1 MASSLVSPG
10 VQVTVEDQSNYAPT
24 AVGTIPFIIMA
35 TAQDK
40 TNSSGSIASGTT
52 KANAGKVFN
61 VTDQRSLVNQFG
73 LPSFPFTASGSRDNG
88 SELAEYGLYA
98 AHHSL
103 NVISSAYV
111 MRADIDLGQLAARES
126 RPFTNASG
134 GTLWLDSSIT
144 SWGSFSWDKLNQKFV
159 QIKPAFLYTEDNLDV
174 SSIPKTSYGKIGD
187 YAIVG
192 YQDNTNPMYY
202 KAWNNTWVA
211 VGSDAWKQSVP
222 TVTANTII
230 DVGNNPIP
238 GSASFKINGVT
249 IATSGG
255 DAQSL
260 VDDIMSGVGGASLVS
275 GVTAAVV
282 NNKFTLFAYIS
293 ADGTAGSRSG
303 GPVADIDGKIIFTL
317 DTSNVLATLGI
328 DKTVT
333 YNSPTVQF
341 SKHSSVPQW
350 KSINSEPRPS
360 GSIWIKTT
368 NYNYGAN
375 IATYR
380 RNSVTESW
388 NLVPS
393 LVYGSDAEA
402 NYGLDPT
409 RGGLGI
415 AKDSLYTQ
423 YDVNG
428 DGTVTYKVF
437 TRFKTGSTTITG
449 TELNPDL
456 TGGFAFDIQV
466 SQTGSNSLTD
476 AVTITVGD
484 GATDNTVEGVA
495 SLISAADIPNLEAS
509 VTTTGALQLAHSTG
523 GVIVLTLADPLDDV
537 FAELGFTTDIV
548 NVRAGNADDLIVS
561 NWVTPYDPA
570 LIEQPFEP
578 LAKPVTG
585 ELWFYSG
592 IIEADILINDN
603 GTWKGYRNITDMDA
617 RGFTLANTDPNGP
630 IISASAPTTQS
641 DNGGALVYGDL
652 WIDTSD
658 FDNYPKISRWE
669 SVDGTDQWVAVD
681 NTDATTENGI
691 VFADAR
697 WDGDINAV
705 DASPTGGASDIFL
718 DDIVPIVNLLL
729 SDWVDV
735 DAPDPQ
741 LYPNGCLLF
750 NTRRSSNN
758 VKKYVQNY
766 FTVDQFPQMSL
777 PATVSTWQSYSGKKY
792 NNVPFFGRQAV
803 RNVVVSAMKEAVDLS
818 QELREEGRPFNL
830 IVAPGYPELLTNLK
844 ELNDERKNTGFV
856 IGEVPMGLSTDATV
870 IENYLL
876 DSTGSGLNGEDGL
889 TSNDPY
895 TAVFYPGAATMNALD
910 GVGSIV
916 VPMSALIL
924 RTILLS
930 DQRSEIWFA
939 PAGNQRGIVDAIRI
953 GYVDRMNNNAFVP
966 TGTPQGLRDLLYRNR
981 VNPVT
986 FFPQIGYLNYGNHT
1000 RQAEATALD
1009 RINVARLV
1017 AYLRNRL
1024 EIIVRP
1030 LVFEP
1035 NDKITRDKAKDIC
1048 DSLLRDVVARR
1059 GVYDFVVICDRSNNT
1074 NDSIDR
1080 NELNIDI
1087 AIEPV
1092 KAVEFIYI
1100 PVKLKATGQLK
1111 AGNLTPST
1119 PLA

>member
-61 VTDQRSLVNQFG
+61 VTDQRSLVTQFG
-73 LPSFPFTASGSRDNG
+73 LPSFPFTASGARDNG

-134 GTLWLDSSIT
+134 GTLWLDTSIT
-144 SWGSFSWDKLNQKFV
+144 SWGAFSWDKLNQKFV
-159 QIKPAFLYTEDNLDV
+159 QIKPSFIYTADNLDQYFV
-174 SSIPKTSYGKIGD
+174 PKSSYGKIGD

-192 YQDNTNPMYY
+192 YEDNTNPMYY
-202 KAWNNTWVA
+202 KAWDNTWVA

-222 TVTANTII
+222 TVTANNII
-230 DVGNNPIP
+230 DVGINPIP

-249 IATSGG
+249 IATTGG

-260 VDDIMSGVGGASLVS
+260 VDDVNNASIA

-282 NNKFTLFAYIS
+282 GGKFTLFAYIS
-293 ADGTAGSRSG
+293 ADGSTGSRSG
-303 GPVADIDGKIIFTL
+303 GPVATVDGKIIFTL
-317 DTSNVLATLGI
+317 DTSNVLATLNI
-328 DKTVT
+328 DDTIT
-333 YNSPTVQF
+333 YYSPAVQF

-350 KSINSEPRPS
+350 KTINSAPRPS

-393 LVYGSDAEA
+393 LVYGSDADA

-423 YDVNG
+423 YDVMG

-437 TRFKTGSTTITG
+437 TRYSTGPTTVIG

-456 TGGFAFDIQV
+456 STGYEFFVQV
-466 SQTGSNSLTD
+466 SEVGSNSLTD
-476 AVTITVGD
+476 MVSIVVGD
-484 GATDNTVEGVA
+484 YGTDSTVEGVA
-495 SLISAADIPNLEAS
+495 SLISASDIPNLEAS
-509 VTTTGALQLAHSTG
+509 VTTSGALQLTHSNG
-523 GVIVLTLADPLDDV
+523 GVIVLSLANSQNDT
-537 FAELGFTTDIV
+537 FAELGITSSIV
-548 NVRAGNADDLIVS
+548 NVRDGNNTDVIIS
-561 NWVTPYDPA
+561 NWITPYNPA

-578 LAKPVTG
+578 LAKPTNG

-592 IIEADILINDN
+592 HLEADIMINDN
-603 GTWKGYRNITDMDA
+603 GTWKGYRNITDMDI

-630 IISASAPTTQS
+630 IISSSKPTNQS
-641 DNGGALVYGDL
+641 IVNGAGGSALVYGDL
-652 WIDTSD
+652 WINTSD
-658 FDNYPKISRWE
+658 IDNYPKINRWE
-669 SVDGTDQWVAVD
+669 SVDGTDQWVAID

-697 WDGDINAV
+697 WDGESNAI
-705 DASPTGGASDIFL
+705 DDSPTGGNTDVFL
-718 DDIVPIVNLLL
+718 DDIVPITTLLT

-735 DAPDPQ
+735 DAPDPA
-741 LYPNGCLLF
+741 LYPYGCLLF

-777 PATVSTWQSYSGKKY
+777 PATVATWQSYSGNKY

-803 RNVVVSAMKEAVDLS
+803 RNVVVSAMKEAVDMS

-830 IVAPGYPELLTNLK
+830 MVAPGYPELLTNLK

-876 DSTGSGLNGEDGL
+876 DVNGSGLNGEDGL

-910 GVGSIV
+910 GVGSVV

-939 PAGNQRGIVDAIRI
+939 PAGNQRGVVDAISI
-953 GYVDRMNNNAFVP
+953 GYVDRINKNAFVK

-1100 PVKLKATGQLK
+1100 PVKIKATGQLK